1 MITSSL
7 ILSTGQGQG
16 DVWQGGSGS
25 GCLMELRHSPTH
37 RLVDLP
43 YLNEIRQNTR
53 EKKKMLYTELV

>member
-1 MITSSL
+1 MTTSSL

-25 GCLMELRHSPTH
+25 RCLVELRHSPTH

-43 YLNEIRQNTR
+43 YLNEIRQNPR
-53 EKKKMLYTELV
+53 EKKMLDTELVK